1 MSNKRTRLVERR
13 EYLVAQAAL
22 QRRML
27 TQDIERWRAPLALA
41 DQALNRLRYI
51 RRHPQWI
58 FGGIALL
65 AILRP
70 RRAGKWLG
78 RGWVTW
84 QLMHRLRG
92 GSAGVVR
99 SPTLASPI
107 STVAH

>member
-1 MSNKRTRLVERR
+1 MSNKRIRLVERR
-13 EYLVAQAAL
+13 EQLVAQAAV

-27 TQDIERWRAPLALA
+27 AQDIEPWRTPLALT
-41 DQALNRLRYI
+41 DQGLNALRYI

-70 RRAGKWLG
+70 RHAGKWLG

-92 GSAGVVR
+92 RSEGAVS
-99 SPTLASPI
+99 SPTLTPHI